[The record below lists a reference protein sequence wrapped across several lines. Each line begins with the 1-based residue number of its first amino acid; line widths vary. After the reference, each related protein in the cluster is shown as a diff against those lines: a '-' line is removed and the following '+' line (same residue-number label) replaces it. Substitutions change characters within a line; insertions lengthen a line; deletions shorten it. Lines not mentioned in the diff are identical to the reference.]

1 MLSLGAF
8 DQSNESE
15 ASMKTAIVYFSLS
28 GNTDFAAKKIAET
41 LHADLIRL
49 QPEKAYP
56 DSGFRKFF
64 WGGKSAVMGETP
76 ALAGQPFQLA
86 DYDCVILGTPV
97 WAGTF
102 APPLRT
108 LIRANA
114 GKWREK
120 RVAAFVCS
128 GGGPGK
134 ALDKLKTELGIP
146 AFAAALS
153 LIDPK
158 ARPSQENER
167 KIAEFCVE
175 VEKACK

>member
-1 MLSLGAF
+1 
-8 DQSNESE
+8 
-15 ASMKTAIVYFSLS
+15 MKTAVVYYSLT
-28 GNTDFAAKKIAET
+28 GNADFAAKRIAEK
-41 LHADLIRL
+41 LNADLIRL
-49 QPEKAYP
+49 EPEKAYP

-76 ALAGQPFQLA
+76 GLAGRPFQLA
-86 DYDCVILGTPV
+86 DYDCVVLGTPV

-120 RVAAFVCS
+120 PVAAFICS

-134 ALDKLKTELGIP
+134 ALDKLKTELDIP
-146 AFAAALS
+146 SFAASLS

-158 ARPSQENER
+158 DRPSAENNE
-167 KIAEFCVE
+167 KIEEFCTILG
-175 VEKACK
+175 KC

>member
-1 MLSLGAF
+1 
-8 DQSNESE
+8 
-15 ASMKTAIVYFSLS
+15 MKTAVVYYSLT
-28 GNTDFAAKKIAET
+28 GNADFAAKRIAEKMN
-41 LHADLIRL
+41 ADLFRL
-49 QPEKAYP
+49 EPEKAYP

-76 ALAGQPFQLA
+76 ALVSQPFPLA
-86 DYDCVILGTPV
+86 DYERVILGTPV

-114 GKWREK
+114 GKWKEK
-120 RVAAFVCS
+120 QVAAFICS

-134 ALDKLKTELGIP
+134 ALDKLKAELGIP

-158 ARPSQENER
+158 EKPSQENER
-167 KIAEFCVE
+167 KIAAFCE
-175 VEKACK
+175 SMEKA

>member
-1 MLSLGAF
+1 
-8 DQSNESE
+8 
-15 ASMKTAIVYFSLS
+15 MKTAIVYFSLS
-28 GNTDFAAKKIAET
+28 GNTDFAAKQIAAK
-41 LHADLIRL
+41 LNADLIRL
-49 QPEKAYP
+49 EPEKEYP
-56 DSGFRKFF
+56 NSGIRKFF

-76 ALAGQPFQLA
+76 ALRGQLFQLA

-114 GKWREK
+114 GKWRDK

-134 ALDKLKTELGIP
+134 ALEKLKAELDIQ

-158 ARPSQENER
+158 ARPNQENER
-167 KIAEFCVE
+167 KIAEFCAE
-175 VEKACK
+175 IEKTGK

>member
-1 MLSLGAF
+1 
-8 DQSNESE
+8 
-15 ASMKTAIVYFSLS
+15 MKTAVVYYSLT
-28 GNTDFAAKKIAET
+28 GNTDLAAKRIAEK

-49 QPEKAYP
+49 EPEKAYP
-56 DSGFRKFF
+56 DGGFRKFF

-76 ALAGQPFQLA
+76 KLKGQPFALA
-86 DYDCVILGTPV
+86 DYDCVILGAPV

-108 LIRANA
+108 LIREHA

-120 RVAAFVCS
+120 KVAAFVCS

-134 ALDKLKTELGIP
+134 ALDKLKAELDIP
-146 AFAAALS
+146 AFAATLS

-158 ARPSQENER
+158 DKPSQDSESRIAAFCDSVENV
-167 KIAEFCVE
+167 CSS
-175 VEKACK
+175 

>member
-1 MLSLGAF
+1 MR
-8 DQSNESE
+8 
-15 ASMKTAIVYFSLS
+15 TAIVYFSLS
-28 GNTDFAAKKIAET
+28 GNTDFAAKRIAEK

-49 QPEKAYP
+49 EPEKAYP

-76 ALAGQPFQLA
+76 ALTNQPFQLA

-102 APPLRT
+102 TPPLRT

-120 RVAAFVCS
+120 PVAAFVCS
-128 GGGPGK
+128 GGGSGK
-134 ALDKLKTELGIP
+134 ALDKLKAELDIP
-146 AFAAALS
+146 SFAATLS

-158 ARPSQENER
+158 ARPGQENES
-167 KIAEFCVE
+167 KIREFCKE

>member
-1 MLSLGAF
+1 
-8 DQSNESE
+8 
-15 ASMKTAIVYFSLS
+15 MKTAIVYFSLS
-28 GNTDFAAKKIAET
+28 GNTDFAAKRIAKK
-41 LHADLIRL
+41 LNADLICL
-49 QPEKAYP
+49 EPEKAYP

-76 ALAGQPFQLA
+76 KLTGEPFVFGA
-86 DYDCVILGTPV
+86 YDCVILGTPV

-108 LIRANA
+108 LIQANA
-114 GKWREK
+114 GKWQEK

-146 AFAAALS
+146 AFAASLS

-158 ARPSQENER
+158 ARPSEENEK
-167 KIAEFCVE
+167 KIASFCDALG
-175 VEKACK
+175 KACK

>member
-1 MLSLGAF
+1 
-8 DQSNESE
+8 
-15 ASMKTAIVYFSLS
+15 MKTAVVYYSLT
-28 GNTDFAAKKIAET
+28 GNAAFAAKQIAEK
-41 LHADLIRL
+41 LNADLIRL
-49 QPEKAYP
+49 EPEKAYP

-64 WGGKSAVMGETP
+64 WGGKSAVMGEKPKLT
-76 ALAGQPFQLA
+76 GQPFALR

-120 RVAAFVCS
+120 KVAAFICS

-134 ALDKLKTELGIP
+134 ALDKLQKELDIP
-146 AFAAALS
+146 AFAAVLS
-153 LIDPK
+153 LIAPK
-158 ARPSQENER
+158 DKPSQENESR
-167 KIAEFCVE
+167 IAAFCESVQ
-175 VEKACK
+175 KA

>member
-1 MLSLGAF
+1 
-8 DQSNESE
+8 
-15 ASMKTAIVYFSLS
+15 MKTAVVYFSLT
-28 GNTDFAAKKIAET
+28 GNTDFAAKRIAEN
-41 LHADLIRL
+41 LHASLVRL
-49 QPEKAYP
+49 EPEKAYP

-76 ALAGQPFQLA
+76 ALTNKPIRLA
-86 DYDCVILGTPV
+86 DYDCVVLGTPV

-114 GKWREK
+114 GAWREK
-120 RVAAFVCS
+120 RIAAFVCS

-134 ALDKLKTELGIP
+134 ALDELKAELDVP
-146 AFAAALS
+146 SFAASLS

-158 ARPSQENER
+158 SRPDRANER
-167 KIAEFCVE
+167 KIMDFCAE
-175 VEKACK
+175 VEKACE

>member
-1 MLSLGAF
+1 M
-8 DQSNESE
+8 
-15 ASMKTAIVYFSLS
+15 MKTAVVYYSLT
-28 GNTDFAAKKIAET
+28 GNADFAAKRIAEK
-41 LHADLIRL
+41 LNADIIRL
-49 QPEKAYP
+49 EPEKAYP

-114 GKWREK
+114 GKWRGK

-134 ALDKLKTELGIP
+134 TLDKLKAELDIP
-146 AFAAALS
+146 SFAAALS

-158 ARPSQENER
+158 ARPSRENDQ
-167 KIAEFCVE
+167 KITEFCEE

>member
-1 MLSLGAF
+1 MRGSVNSGRK
-8 DQSNESE
+8 N
-15 ASMKTAIVYFSLS
+15 MKTAVVYFSLN
-28 GNTDFAAKKIAET
+28 GNTDFAAKKIAER
-41 LHADLIRL
+41 LHAELIPL

-76 ALAGQPFQLA
+76 ALTGQPFPFD
-86 DYDCVILGTPV
+86 DYQCVILGTPV

-108 LIRANA
+108 LIRQSA
-114 GKWREK
+114 GKWGEK
-120 RVAAFVCS
+120 RVAAFICS

-134 ALDKLKTELGIP
+134 ALDKLKAELGIP

-158 ARPSQENER
+158 DRPGEENEK
-167 KIAEFCVE
+167 KIAAFCGDIE
-175 VEKACK
+175 RACS

>member
-1 MLSLGAF
+1 
-8 DQSNESE
+8 
-15 ASMKTAIVYFSLS
+15 MKTTIVYFSLT
-28 GNTDFAAKKIAET
+28 GNADFTAKRIAES
-41 LHADLIRL
+41 LHGDLIRL
-49 QPEKAYP
+49 LPEKTYP

-64 WGGKSAVMGETP
+64 FGGKSAFMKEAP
-76 ALAGQPFQLA
+76 ALENRPFVLN

-134 ALDKLKTELGIP
+134 ALDKLKTELDIP
-146 AFAAALS
+146 DFAAVLS

-158 ARPSQENER
+158 DKPSQENDG
-167 KIAEFCVE
+167 KIAEFCAS
-175 VEKACK
+175 VEKVCQ